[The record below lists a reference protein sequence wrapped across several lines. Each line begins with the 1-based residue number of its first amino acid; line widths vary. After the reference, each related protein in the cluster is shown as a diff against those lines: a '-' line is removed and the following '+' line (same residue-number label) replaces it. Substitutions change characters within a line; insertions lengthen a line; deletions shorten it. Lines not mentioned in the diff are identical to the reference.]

1 VNINLTLF
9 VQMIVFIVLIWFT
22 MKFVWPMILG
32 PMEERSRKIAV
43 GIAAGEKGQKELA
56 EANQRAESIVRE
68 ARERARQVEEQ
79 AHRRYNETLEAAKQ
93 AAQTEGARL
102 LAAAQ
107 VEVGNETIRA
117 SEQLRREFGTLVVQ
131 AAAQLVEHEVD
142 AATHAKLLERLTD
155 DIARVDR
162 RGRE

>member
-32 PMEERSRKIAV
+32 PMDERSRKIAL
-43 GIAAGEKGQKELA
+43 GIAAGERGQKELA
-56 EANQRAESIVRE
+56 EASERAEIIVRE

-79 AHRRYNETLEAAKQ
+79 AHRRSNETLEAAKQ
-93 AAQTEGARL
+93 AAQIEGARL

-107 VEVGNETIRA
+107 EEVGNESIRA
-117 SEQLRREFGTLVVQ
+117 SEALRREFGSLVVQ
-131 AAAQLVEHEVD
+131 AASTLVEHEVD
-142 AATHAKLLERLTD
+142 PATHAKLLERLTD
-155 DIARVDR
+155 DIAR
-162 RGRE
+162 G